1 MHVFLA
7 KMNAALPVGRHGEAG
22 YMFLLGPRKAKAE
35 QCQDNGLSLCL
46 CAGRWNKNHGFQSC
60 FRFSPE
66 GAGFYM
72 VIICF
77 FWVVRRALPY
87 FTACFVAIELVVRRA
102 VFNWIFPVG

>member
-77 FWVVRRALPY
+77 FLGRETCSALLY
-87 FTACFVAIELVVRRA
+87 CLFCSNR
-102 VFNWIFPVG
+102 VGSETCGF